1 MLLFLCAF
9 HPAELQVI
17 ATAGCLQ
24 LQLKKV
30 FSACSCCASIV
41 ALQEAQEC
49 KHMSLHGSKYMYS
62 RLYQSVHALGQL
74 ELDSPCHVQCFGV

>member
-49 KHMSLHGSKYMYS
+49 KHMSLQGST
-62 RLYQSVHALGQL
+62 QSVHALGQL